1 MFIALHIQHLI
12 YFIFKYLAF
21 NNKNYEKLDVN
32 TTISMKCYF
41 YLKLNVSF
49 VFLRVQYE
57 TKYIVSKINL
67 NFDGHSHIP

>member
-1 MFIALHIQHLI
+1 
-12 YFIFKYLAF
+12 
-21 NNKNYEKLDVN
+21 
-32 TTISMKCYF
+32 MKCYF

-67 NFDGHSHIP
+67 NFDGHPHIP